1 MSPDV
6 AKAKSSLVEESPL
19 QSKRERAEMYYFD
32 RASTWREHWG
42 GKVYSSSHE
51 MSKTK
56 QNIQK
61 ISTQTQCVSLCKNR
75 LSPIPNH

>member
-1 MSPDV
+1 
-6 AKAKSSLVEESPL
+6 
-19 QSKRERAEMYYFD
+19 MYYFD
-32 RASTWREHWG
+32 SASTWREHWG

-61 ISTQTQCVSLCKNR
+61 ISTQTQCVSLCK
-75 LSPIPNH
+75 SPIPGILQARTLEWVAISFSNA